1 MFDSESYAIR
11 NSHKSY
17 ISGKT
22 YEDIQSQPSSPH
34 KLTRIN
40 DLKNQV
46 ENYLDMLESKVTLV
60 KEKALSEFIV
70 AYNGYMRQV
79 KEDLKYLKE
88 KSLEIEKFYKDNKS
102 IQNMEQQLEWFRE
115 ESVKLYTK
123 IELKNKE
130 IFELKFRLQEVE
142 KENEFLEQQIKE
154 LMRKNKKYEVI
165 RHTASVA
172 TEQAEQIKEPQQ
184 LFCTQP
190 RPKRIMS
197 GQAQPKHI
205 KQLQDIFEKLTND
218 DQTQIINE
226 IAQYVS
232 FIENTQT
239 KQIHLLRQKM
249 NQAISQSTKAF
260 ATRSEYEEF
269 FIDCVEQV
277 RKDIM
282 RRRQNVQ
289 LENKLSDFNV
299 FRKED
304 KLKVLELVLMNDR
317 LLQTLHQKIFP
328 TSQVAQLLEPTTIQ
342 TDYQDILQQI
352 DKKRSFSTKDRMI
365 IKKGKLLYK

>member
-1 MFDSESYAIR
+1 MFDSESFAIR

-17 ISGKT
+17 ISGKN
-22 YEDIQSQPSSPH
+22 YEDIQSQPSSPQ

-60 KEKALSEFIV
+60 KEKALSEFII

-88 KSLEIEKFYKDNKS
+88 KSIEMEKFYKDNKR

-123 IELKNKE
+123 VEVKNKE
-130 IFELKFRLQEVE
+130 IFELKFRLQEVQ
-142 KENEFLEQQIKE
+142 KENEFLEQQIKQ
-154 LMRKNKKYEVI
+154 LMRKNKRYEVI
-165 RHTASVA
+165 NHTTSVI
-172 TEQAEQIKEPQQ
+172 TEQTEQIKEQQ

-190 RPKRIMS
+190 KQKRIMS
-197 GQAQPKHI
+197 GQTQPKHI
-205 KQLQDIFEKLTND
+205 KYLQDMFDKITND
-218 DQTQIINE
+218 DYSQIINQ

-239 KQIHLLRQKM
+239 KQIQQLRQKM

-277 RKDIM
+277 RKDII
-282 RRRQNVQ
+282 RRRKNIQ
-289 LENKLSDFNV
+289 LDNKLSDFNV

-304 KLKVLELVLMNDR
+304 KQKVIELVLLNER
-317 LLQTLHQKIFP
+317 LLQTLHQRMFP
-328 TSQVAQLLEPTTIQ
+328 TSHVGQLLEPTTMQ
-342 TDYQDILQQI
+342 TEYQDILQQI

>member
-1 MFDSESYAIR
+1 MFDSESFAIR
-11 NSHKSY
+11 NSHKSF
-17 ISGKT
+17 ISGKN
-22 YEDIQSQPSSPH
+22 YEDVQSQASSPH

-46 ENYLDMLESKVTLV
+46 ENYLDMLESKVTMV
-60 KEKALSEFIV
+60 KERALSEFVI

-88 KSLEIEKFYKDNKS
+88 KSVEMEKYYKDNKR

-123 IELKNKE
+123 IEVKNKD
-130 IFELKFRLQEVE
+130 IFELKFRLQEVQ
-142 KENEFLEQQIKE
+142 KENEFLEEQIKQ

-165 RHTASVA
+165 RHTTSVV
-172 TEQAEQIKEPQQ
+172 TEQAEQIKEQQ

-197 GQAQPKHI
+197 GQAQPKHL
-205 KQLQDIFEKLTND
+205 KQLQDIFDRVAND
-218 DQTQIINE
+218 DQNQIINE

-232 FIENTQT
+232 FIENSQT
-239 KQIHLLRQKM
+239 KQIQLLRQKM
-249 NQAISQSTKAF
+249 NQAICQSTKAF

-282 RRRQNVQ
+282 RRRQNAQVD
-289 LENKLSDFNV
+289 NKFSDFNV

-304 KLKVLELVLMNDR
+304 KFKVLELVLMNEK
-317 LLQTLHQKIFP
+317 LLQTLHQKLFP
-328 TSQVAQLLEPTTIQ
+328 TSHVAQLLEPTTIQ
-342 TDYQDILQQI
+342 TEYQDILHQI